1 MLNKKYN
8 LNGIGW
14 VNVMNRNTWDK
25 WVDSNWF
32 LRVVALLLAIMLF
45 ISATWE
51 GQIEEKSLLGSRSGT
66 ETVTNVP
73 LELYYD
79 QENLVV
85 TGAPTNVTVDLTG
98 PTNITKSASLQKQF
112 SVFADLRDL
121 PLGTHTVNLGYR
133 NISEKL
139 SVNISPESITVN
151 IQEKITKEFE
161 IEVDYINRNQMEA
174 GFSVGSAKVNPERI
188 NITGAKDRVE
198 KIALVKSIV
207 DLDGVNE
214 SFKTNAKVLVYD
226 AEGNQVDV
234 ELEYETVEIQV
245 EVIHPYKEFPL
256 ELTIDKPLA
265 DAYALV
271 SVHPETEIV
280 TMYGR
285 TQKILEDLEPNVK
298 VGLDLSA
305 VKKTGNI
312 EVSIPVPK
320 GVVSV
325 SPQKLTVLVTVEKKV
340 EKVFKNIKIQV
351 DDLSSDY
358 SIEFLQPQKG
368 TVDVTVVGAPT
379 VVNNLKSKD
388 IVVYFSVIGKGTG
401 THQSELKIKTLDQ
414 VELKLANN
422 QVEYELK

>member
-1 MLNKKYN
+1 M
-8 LNGIGW
+8 
-14 VNVMNRNTWDK
+14 
-25 WVDSNWF
+25 
-32 LRVVALLLAIMLF
+32 
-45 ISATWE
+45 
-51 GQIEEKSLLGSRSGT
+51 
-66 ETVTNVP
+66 
-73 LELYYD
+73 
-79 QENLVV
+79 
-85 TGAPTNVTVDLTG
+85 
-98 PTNITKSASLQKQF
+98 
-112 SVFADLRDL
+112 
-121 PLGTHTVNLGYR
+121 
-133 NISEKL
+133 
-139 SVNISPESITVN
+139 
-151 IQEKITKEFE
+151 
-161 IEVDYINRNQMEA
+161 
-174 GFSVGSAKVNPERI
+174 
-188 NITGAKDRVE
+188 
-198 KIALVKSIV
+198 
-207 DLDGVNE
+207 
-214 SFKTNAKVLVYD
+214 
-226 AEGNQVDV
+226 
-234 ELEYETVEIQV
+234 
-245 EVIHPYKEFPL
+245 

-379 VVNNLKSKD
+379 VVNNLESKD